1 MNWMNAIRMQWGNK
15 LPVILQTEA
24 AECGL
29 ACLAMVLG
37 WHGTTTDLSV
47 LRRRH
52 GISLKGM
59 TLANL
64 SAVAY
69 AENLGVRAVRLE
81 IDQLAQLKM
90 PAILHWELN
99 HFVVLKSVGAM
110 HITIH
115 DPNFGERRVSITEVG
130 KKFTGVAMELWP
142 ETAFEP
148 RKESKRISILQLI
161 GQVKGFLPTLVQV
174 LILTLVLEVFAL
186 ISPLFMQWI
195 MDQVIVS
202 RDADL
207 LSTLAIGFGI
217 LLIFQ
222 QIFSVARAWVMMSM
236 NTAINVQWQSNVFT
250 HLLRLP
256 LEYFY
261 KRHLG
266 DIVSRTGSINEIQ
279 KVLTTAFVETLFDS
293 VMMLLTLIIMFIYS
307 PTLAWISIA
316 AVALYLLIRIVWYR
330 PLYMAT
336 QENIVRGALVST
348 HYLESIRGIR
358 AIKLFSRQHERQSAW
373 QTLLVAQTNAGLD
386 IQKLNLFYRVL
397 RSTFSGGFYILLI
410 WMGTRQILDGTLSV
424 GMLVAFLAY
433 RNQFDT
439 RLSDLIGK
447 FFDFKMLSLHAERL
461 ADLVLTPPESDK
473 SLLLNSD
480 LQAYKN
486 QPINITDL
494 KFRYSEQDPW
504 VLSGVNLKIEPGQAV
519 AIVGGSGCGKSTLAA
534 LLLGLYKP
542 QQGTVQL
549 GVIALEHMGINS
561 WRSMVGAV
569 MQDDTLFA
577 GSIADNI
584 CFFDP
589 KPDTAWIVE
598 CARCA
603 CIHDDVTGM
612 AMGYQTLVGDMG
624 TVLSGGQKQRIL
636 LARALYK
643 RPAILLLDEATS
655 HLDVRLEAMVNREIS
670 KLEMTR
676 IFIAHRP
683 ETIGSAQR
691 VIELDRG
698 TVTFDGAPS
707 IYLQRFG
714 DLLANANATTAT
726 NTGDAQV
733 NSNNLETEL

>member
-1 MNWMNAIRMQWGNK
+1 MNWTNAIRTHWGSK
-15 LPVILQTEA
+15 LPVVLQTEG
-24 AECGL
+24 AECGI

-37 WHGTTTDLSV
+37 FHGTTTDLSA

-64 SAVAY
+64 SEIAY

-81 IDQLAQLKM
+81 IDQLAQLKT

-99 HFVVLKSVGAM
+99 HFVVLKSVGTLQ
-110 HITIH
+110 ITIH
-115 DPNFGERRVSITEVG
+115 DPNFGERRVSMAEVS

-142 ETAFEP
+142 ETGFEP
-148 RKESKRISILQLI
+148 RKESKRISLMQLI
-161 GQVKGFLPTLVQV
+161 GRVKGFLPTLAQV
-174 LILTLVLEVFAL
+174 LIFTLVLEVFAL
-186 ISPLFMQWI
+186 VSPLFMQWV
-195 MDQVIVS
+195 MDQVVVS
-202 RDADL
+202 RDVQL
-207 LSTLAIGFGI
+207 LSILAIGFGI

-222 QIFSVARAWVMMSM
+222 QLFSVARAWVMMSM

-256 LEYFY
+256 LEYFQ

-266 DIVSRTGSINEIQ
+266 DVVSRTGSITEIQ
-279 KVLTTAFVETLFDS
+279 KVLTTAFVETLFDG
-293 VMMLLTLIIMFIYS
+293 VMMILTLLIMFLYS
-307 PTLAWISIA
+307 PPLAWVAIA
-316 AVALYLLIRIVWYR
+316 AVVLYLLIRIIWYR
-330 PLYMAT
+330 PLYLAT

-358 AIKLFSRQHERQSAW
+358 ALKLFSRQHERQSAW

-386 IQKLNLFYRVL
+386 IQKLNLFYKIV
-397 RSTFSGGFYILLI
+397 RSIFSGGFYILLL
-410 WMGTRQILDGTLSV
+410 WMGAHQILDGTLSV
-424 GMLVAFLAY
+424 GMFIAFLAY
-433 RNQFDT
+433 RSQFDT
-439 RLSDLIGK
+439 RMSDLIGK

-461 ADLVLTPPESDK
+461 ADVVLSSPESEK
-473 SLLLNSD
+473 SLLLNND
-480 LQAYKN
+480 LKSYKEQAFR
-486 QPINITDL
+486 IEGL

-504 VLSGVNLKIEPGQAV
+504 VLSNVNMNIDFGQAV

-542 QQGTVQL
+542 SEGSIQIGATT
-549 GVIALEHMGINS
+549 IDHMGLGS
-561 WRSMVGAV
+561 WRGMIGAV

-589 KPDTAWIVE
+589 QPDTEWIVQ
-598 CARCA
+598 CAQRA
-603 CIHDDVTGM
+603 CIHADITTM

-624 TVLSGGQKQRIL
+624 AVLSGGQKQRVL

-643 RPAILLLDEATS
+643 RPSILVLDEATS
-655 HLDVRLEAMVNREIS
+655 HLDVRLETMVNTEIS

-683 ETIGSAQR
+683 ETISSAQR
-691 VIELDRG
+691 VIELSDG
-698 TVTFDGAPS
+698 KVSFDGSPTL
-707 IYLQRFG
+707 YL
-714 DLLANANATTAT
+714 
-726 NTGDAQV
+726 
-733 NSNNLETEL
+733 NSLNNLESKL